1 MTLCELVS
9 SEYSD
14 VPLIGLYEEGQE
26 KIIPDFTDEVLETEG
41 EKEVL
46 EYYYSKKNNVLVVT
60 LKKDEH

>member
-9 SEYSD
+9 SKYSD

-26 KIIPDFTDEVLETEG
+26 KIIPDFTDEVLETEV

-46 EYYYSKKNNVLVVT
+46 EHHYSKKNNVLVVT
-60 LKKDEH
+60 LKKDEY